1 MIVEKWLKKITVSIF
16 FSFVLCGCSPF
27 FPSNYLSPGSMSSSQ
42 KVNNQWIR
50 PRLIPISA
58 SMLDTPMGEAL
69 LKPALQPQPYRIGIY
84 DNLNIIVW
92 GHPEFSTITTN
103 FIPSTPSTTSVSTAI
118 NTTNPVIVVQTD
130 GSIFFPYVGHV
141 KIERLTINQVQ
152 NVIAKRLSIYLRNP
166 QVTVQ
171 VAKFR
176 NRNIYV
182 LGEVITPG
190 MQSLTDKPLSIM
202 EALSS
207 AGGINSGSADPSH
220 IYIVRGSFQQPDVFW
235 LDARTP
241 QSLLIAE
248 RFPLQENDI
257 VYVSA
262 ATLSPWNNFI
272 NQVLPSFST
281 YFTIKALA
289 DR

>member
-1 MIVEKWLKKITVSIF
+1 
-16 FSFVLCGCSPF
+16 
-27 FPSNYLSPGSMSSSQ
+27 
-42 KVNNQWIR
+42 
-50 PRLIPISA
+50 
-58 SMLDTPMGEAL
+58 
-69 LKPALQPQPYRIGIY
+69 
-84 DNLNIIVW
+84 
-92 GHPEFSTITTN
+92 
-103 FIPSTPSTTSVSTAI
+103 
-118 NTTNPVIVVQTD
+118 
-130 GSIFFPYVGHV
+130 
-141 KIERLTINQVQ
+141 
-152 NVIAKRLSIYLRNP
+152 
-166 QVTVQ
+166 
-171 VAKFR
+171 
-176 NRNIYV
+176 
-182 LGEVITPG
+182 